1 MEKIKDTILNIMQ
14 TWEAQERQAP
24 AQDLDLWLKKILTKK
39 ELKHIKIDYFRK
51 GIVGISVDSS
61 PWLYSLTLR
70 KGDILARLRHY
81 SDNVKDIRLR
91 IGETS

>member
-1 MEKIKDTILNIMQ
+1 MEKIKDTILTIMQ
-14 TWEAQERQAP
+14 AWEAQERQAP
-24 AQDLDLWLKKILTKK
+24 AQDPSLWLKKILTKK
-39 ELKHIKIDYFRK
+39 ELKHIKVDYFRK

-70 KGDILARLRHY
+70 KGDLLARLRHY